1 MPRWFWCILWVSQVI
16 EWIVTIWAYGT
27 VNGSCLMAPA
37 FTIVWALKDDI
48 AECYITLFTDDWE
61 YEDEYDITEQVEEW
75 NEEDYYRYYDLRK
88 GA

>member
-16 EWIVTIWAYGT
+16 NCVVTVWAYGT
-27 VNGSCLMAPA
+27 VDGSCLMAPA

-48 AECYITLFTDDWE
+48 VECYITLFTDDWE
-61 YEDEYDITEQVEEW
+61 YEDEYDIVEQVEEKRID
-75 NEEDYYRYYDLRK
+75 EYRYYDLRK